1 MKFEYYIWG
10 NLHMIYILLGFV
22 AFLFFVIYDINSII
36 FKHKILNGCFFVG
49 VFLITFATV
58 GIIITTRDL
67 IMIDFIG
74 MGILGMLAVI
84 FFYLLIYTL
93 FFALPFK
100 NTYIETEGSPKVY
113 KNGVYALC
121 RHPGVLWFTGFYIFL
136 GLALKIPLL
145 LTAAVIFSLLNILY
159 VVFQDQWTF
168 IKVFDNYDK
177 YKKDTPFLFPSLKS
191 IKCCLQF
198 YRRTG
203 GRRDEI

>member
-1 MKFEYYIWG
+1 
-10 NLHMIYILLGFV
+10 MICILLGFV

-36 FKHKILNGCFFVG
+36 FKLKILNGCFFVG
-49 VFLITFATV
+49 IFLITVATV

-67 IMIDFIG
+67 INTDVFE
-74 MGILGMLAVI
+74 MGILEIFAVI
-84 FFYLLIYTL
+84 FFSLLIYTL

-113 KNGVYALC
+113 QCGVYALC
-121 RHPGVLWFTGFYIFL
+121 RHPGVLWFIGFYTFL

-159 VVFQDQWTF
+159 VVFQDRWTF
-168 IKVFDNYDK
+168 MKVFENYDN
-177 YKKDTPFLFPSLKS
+177 YKKDTPFLVPNLKS

-198 YRRTG
+198 YRGKGDTSYEV
-203 GRRDEI
+203 RREIEEKAI